1 MKTYL
6 LLFFILT
13 SYLFSSNKTN
23 DANELYWWKTVGQK
37 LTSCE
42 SSTFTPCQLTAN
54 SITEKVFKR
63 GNFDLEGSSD
73 KKLQHR
79 LSRSA
84 FDSRLTNQTS
94 KDKFNNECK
103 KICSDNLDYMDRRKY
118 IKQKTN
124 TLLDSALEKYK
135 MKVTN
140 NIFIRGEFFENLHEK
155 SILDKTILNDMSI
168 SYLIENPKEKVFNN
182 KIKIKIDN
190 HSKLIYYGKKNMSL
204 KNYNECINLTKDMV
218 ELLTSKYILN
228 KSSKYIHQ
236 TNMMTDTSYLGALQ
250 GSTKKRKQTI
260 KVTQLDS
267 VLHEQTAKI
276 TCTKNVLSLEYQDEK
291 ILKEVQNR
299 HKKIKESNLRQ
310 KKNKEQEIET
320 KRQQNSFK
328 KLNDSL

>member
-1 MKTYL
+1 MKFSFL
-6 LLFFILT
+6 LMFIPIVL
-13 SYLFSSNKTN
+13 LP
-23 DANELYWWKTVGQK
+23 ANEYQIKANIINEITWWKLVGKELSYCGGTTFKPCYLTTKKQTKQAFRREFFLENLEDDSVFELTPLHELSTRESQQK
-37 LTSCE
+37 
-42 SSTFTPCQLTAN
+42 
-54 SITEKVFKR
+54 FKQEC
-63 GNFDLEGSSD
+63 GN
-73 KKLQHR
+73 
-79 LSRSA
+79 
-84 FDSRLTNQTS
+84 
-94 KDKFNNECK
+94 
-103 KICSDNLDYMDRRKY
+103 ICSKGLDYLEVQEY

-204 KNYNECINLTKDMV
+204 KNYNECINLTKDMI